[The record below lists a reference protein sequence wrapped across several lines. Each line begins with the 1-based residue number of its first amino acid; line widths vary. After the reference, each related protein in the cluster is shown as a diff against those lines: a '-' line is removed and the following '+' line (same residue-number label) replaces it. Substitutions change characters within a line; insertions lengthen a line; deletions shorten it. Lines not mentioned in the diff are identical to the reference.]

1 MIWKKSTNAD
11 SDGNKSN
18 EKHKRT
24 KFYDLPAKKKKEE
37 EKIFSCWKRG
47 KKKLLRIVRGLT
59 GVIFTYSLLLLLSF
73 LRISDLN
80 MLF

>member
-1 MIWKKSTNAD
+1 MQIRMGTKAMKNIKELSFMI
-11 SDGNKSN
+11 
-18 EKHKRT
+18 
-24 KFYDLPAKKKKEE
+24 YLQKKKKEE